1 MSRSWWQWSP
11 RAWSWAG
18 AAQDDQPQQQ
28 SSAASW
34 SWAAARARTLTPR
47 RSFDGP
53 AGAAG
58 PTGTWARYQGGRAS
72 PPQTTGLQQP
82 EPGQGANR
90 ARRVGNARRLL
101 RNYVR
106 VMWRKVQDEYQG
118 CLKNAE
124 IFDIQSWAEKFLS
137 YQAYLERHDEGH
149 KASSNLG
156 HTPPRTLSV
165 GECSEHSWAATAPT
179 GNLPIQQFTHI
190 ILYDNG

>member
-1 MSRSWWQWSP
+1 MSRSSWQWSP

-18 AAQDDQPQQQ
+18 AAQDQQQQQ
-28 SSAASW
+28 SAAPW
-34 SWAAARARTLTPR
+34 SRAAAARAHSHTPR
-47 RSFDGP
+47 RNFDGP
-53 AGAAG
+53 AGAAE

-82 EPGQGANR
+82 EPGLGAHR
-90 ARRVGNARRLL
+90 ARRVGNVRRLL

-118 CLKNAE
+118 CLMNKE
-124 IFDIQSWAEKFLS
+124 MFDIQAWAEKFLS
-137 YQAYLERHDEGH
+137 YQAYLEHHHDDH

>member
-1 MSRSWWQWSP
+1 M
-11 RAWSWAG
+11 
-18 AAQDDQPQQQ
+18 
-28 SSAASW
+28 
-34 SWAAARARTLTPR
+34 
-47 RSFDGP
+47 
-53 AGAAG
+53 
-58 PTGTWARYQGGRAS
+58 
-72 PPQTTGLQQP
+72 
-82 EPGQGANR
+82 
-90 ARRVGNARRLL
+90 RRLL

-118 CLKNAE
+118 CLMNKE
-124 IFDIQSWAEKFLS
+124 MFDIQAWAEKFLS
-137 YQAYLERHDEGH
+137 YQAYLEHHDDDH